1 MNTIVV
7 ALISVLVSLQDT
19 GALTEKKPQSTF
31 RAESSAYV
39 VRGKDAWT
47 YVTENRTFRFAEV
60 LGDSGNYEAELLLEE
75 TYHNERR
82 DGIEGVRGN
91 AMVKAWT
98 LERGRQR
105 ELRWTFTE
113 NGNEGVVRDRF
124 FRITAWGCCDI
135 PVVYSYY
142 SVLTGEKLYVSN
154 SELLEV
160 KENGGGPLASRYVA
174 FGYAGLSKLSQPPQL
189 QYGTDKKV
197 SQSFSVVSSREY
209 YDAPAI
215 FVSVNEK
222 LEKSLDLSGSPSNF
236 SIVLRYSD
244 GIELQIPVEG
254 DIVHPEKA
262 RLPIGYSIQRES
274 LNRGR
279 LPQ

>member
-1 MNTIVV
+1 VNTIVV
-7 ALISVLVSLQDT
+7 ALISVVLSLQAT
-19 GALTEKKPQSTF
+19 GALTEKKAQSTF
-31 RAESSAYV
+31 RAESSAYI

-91 AMVKAWT
+91 ATVKAWT

-124 FRITAWGCCDI
+124 FRVTAWGCCDI

-142 SVLTGEKLYVSN
+142 SVLTGEKLYASN

-160 KENGGGPLASRYVA
+160 KENEGGPLATRYVA
-174 FGYAGLSKLSQPPQL
+174 FGYPGMSKLAQPPQL

-197 SQSFSVVSSREY
+197 NQVFSIMSSREY
-209 YDAPAI
+209 YDAPAM
-215 FVSVNEK
+215 FVSVGET

-244 GIELQIPVEG
+244 GVELQIPVEG
-254 DIVHPEKA
+254 DVVRPEKA
-262 RLPIGYSIQRES
+262 RLPEGYSIQPES
-274 LNRGR
+274 LNKGG
-279 LPQ
+279 LPR